1 MRQGHFSSETS
12 KRMVFCAI
20 DGRRYC
26 LDANVVPGLY
36 QGVGVRLNRERSA
49 ADGAS
54 PLGHL
59 AANHREYP
67 VYALDPRLGAQS
79 RTDLTQCEVVVA
91 RSAGEEWGFLVDR
104 SAGMEMLND
113 ERIFSL
119 PPLAQSRAGF
129 FDGAVEANGELV
141 LQLSPSR
148 IRCGAAASGDAGAG
162 VSPPPS
168 CASPAAPSETESP
181 GTSSGRLLVVAVSA
195 ENVFFGLSVRQT
207 LEVLGTAKVT
217 PVPGADAH
225 VLGVTLWRSAS
236 VPVIDLSVL
245 FGLRPPPPDESARL
259 LMVRG
264 AMNGSAV
271 GICVRPEI
279 VSVKL
284 PMSYRNVH
292 VLERFPTH
300 FAQATFETER
310 GMLIIPNLDGIL
322 R

>member
-1 MRQGHFSSETS
+1 
-12 KRMVFCAI
+12 
-20 DGRRYC
+20 
-26 LDANVVPGLY
+26 
-36 QGVGVRLNRERSA
+36 
-49 ADGAS
+49 
-54 PLGHL
+54 
-59 AANHREYP
+59 
-67 VYALDPRLGAQS
+67 
-79 RTDLTQCEVVVA
+79 
-91 RSAGEEWGFLVDR
+91 
-104 SAGMEMLND
+104 
-113 ERIFSL
+113 
-119 PPLAQSRAGF
+119 
-129 FDGAVEANGELV
+129 
-141 LQLSPSR
+141 
-148 IRCGAAASGDAGAG
+148 
-162 VSPPPS
+162 
-168 CASPAAPSETESP
+168 
-181 GTSSGRLLVVAVSA
+181 
-195 ENVFFGLSVRQT
+195 

-259 LMVRG
+259 LIVRG

-271 GICVRPEI
+271 GIRVRPEI

-300 FAQATFETER
+300 FAQAMFETER